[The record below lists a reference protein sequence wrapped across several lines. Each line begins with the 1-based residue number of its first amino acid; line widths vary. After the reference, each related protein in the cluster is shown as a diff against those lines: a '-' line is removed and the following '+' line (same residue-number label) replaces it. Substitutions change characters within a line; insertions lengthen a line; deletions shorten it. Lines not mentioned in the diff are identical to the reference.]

1 MAYHWHYLRVL
12 VEVRIVDM
20 TPERWEIIDDMN
32 NFLRYSANLYDID
45 DTDFNR
51 DINKRYTLTLEELR
65 QLHQQVK
72 LYRLIKKASE

>member
-1 MAYHWHYLRVL
+1 
-12 VEVRIVDM
+12 M